1 MIQNSVNQLLGIGA
15 IAGKL
20 NASQLEKDI
29 GVQIGNLSDATEWE
43 AYENSKG
50 HFGTDENPIP
60 AHKAVDKETGKTLK
74 LKESLERNE
83 NTGNKIKDAFNRRY
97 NKFYEPQRAQLESAM
112 DQSALAKEKARDS
125 WIEKAGQKAEQANN
139 NHMTITLGGQKIPED
154 SPMYAM
160 AMAAMTKE
168 DEKDKE
174 KK

>member
-29 GVQIGNLSDATEWE
+29 GVQIGNLSDATDWS
-43 AYENSKG
+43 AYEQSKG
-50 HFGTDENPIP
+50 HLRPEVP
-60 AHKAVDKETGKTLK
+60 ANMAAESEMGKTYK
-74 LKESLERNE
+74 LERSLHLQRPE
-83 NTGNKIKDAFNRRY
+83 DTGNKIKDAFNKRY

-112 DQSALAKEKARDS
+112 QKSVLAREQARKSWFEKAT
-125 WIEKAGQKAEQANN
+125 EKAEQANN
-139 NHMTITLGGQKIPED
+139 NHMTMTLGGQKIPED

>member
-29 GVQIGNLSDATEWE
+29 GIQIGNLSDATDWS
-43 AYENSKG
+43 AYEQSKG
-50 HFGTDENPIP
+50 HLSPEVP
-60 AHKAVDKETGKTLK
+60 ANKAAESETSNTYK
-74 LKESLERNE
+74 LERSLQRPE
-83 NTGNKIKDAFNRRY
+83 NTGSIIKDTFNKRY

-112 DQSALAKEKARDS
+112 SQSVLAREKARDS
-125 WIEKAGQKAEQANN
+125 WREKAAANAEQANN
-139 NHMTITLGGQKIPED
+139 NHMTMTIGGQKIPEN
-154 SPMYAM
+154 SPMYAI

-168 DEKDKE
+168 DEKKKDKE